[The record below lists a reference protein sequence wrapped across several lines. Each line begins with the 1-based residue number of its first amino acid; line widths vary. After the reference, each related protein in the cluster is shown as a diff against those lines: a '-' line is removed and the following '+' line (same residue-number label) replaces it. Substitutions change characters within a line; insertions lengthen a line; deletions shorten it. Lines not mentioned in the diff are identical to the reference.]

1 MSQNEILTI
10 LDELRAMPVE
20 TEWLEF
26 KEAKTQYDFNKLG
39 RYFSA
44 IANEANLKNR
54 EYGWLVFG
62 IEDKQHRVVGT
73 AFRGNPIQLEKLKK
87 EVADK
92 TTGRITFLDIF
103 EVQAEGER
111 VLMLQIPAAARGIP
125 VAWDGHFYGRDGE
138 SLGALSMDEMERIR
152 HQRTQP
158 DWSAIVVNGA
168 TLEYLDPEALQEARR
183 LYLERNHHLTADIAG
198 WDDDTLLKKLRL
210 MTHKGLTRAAIVL
223 LGKSEAASLLPNANL
238 QISWIVQDRD
248 SIPLDYRHFGLPF
261 LLSAPLAAG
270 AIRNLTY
277 RYMPDDSLF
286 PTELPKYDNWV
297 LREALHNCIAH
308 QDYAL
313 GGKINLVEKPDELVF
328 SNQGDFIPADVASV
342 LNLDV
347 PPERYRNP
355 VLAHAMVELKM
366 MDTIG
371 SGIKRMFRT
380 QRDRF
385 FPLPEYNIDRGSK
398 RVEVRIIGQVLDEK
412 YTRLLKNHP
421 DLTLDMVVWLD
432 AVQKHKPIPDQALK
446 QLRKLKLV
454 EGRRPNLFLSAA
466 VVQKP
471 EDRTTYTKHRALDK
485 DYYKQ
490 LVLQYLQQFDSASR
504 LDINRLLYDKLSSA
518 LTDEQKDNQIRNLLT
533 EMRAKDRS
541 IKNIGNN
548 RYPKW
553 VVQKVSNRKS

>member
-1 MSQNEILTI
+1 MSQSELLSI

-26 KEAKTQYDFNKLG
+26 KEAKAQYDFKKLG
-39 RYFSA
+39 CYFSA
-44 IANEANLKNR
+44 IANEANLKSR
-54 EYGWLVFG
+54 EYGWLIFG
-62 IEDKQHRVVGT
+62 VEDKQHNIVGT
-73 AFRGNPIQLEKLKK
+73 AFRDDPVQLEKLKK

-103 EVQAEGER
+103 EVRVEDKR
-111 VLMLQIPAAARGIP
+111 VLMLQIPAAPLGVP

-138 SLGALSMDEMERIR
+138 SLGPLSMDEIERIR
-152 HQRTQP
+152 HQRPQP
-158 DWSAIVVNGA
+158 DWSGVVVKGA
-168 TLEYLDPEALQEARR
+168 GLESLASEALQEARR
-183 LYLERNHHLTADIAG
+183 LYSERNQHLAADIVD
-198 WDDDTLLKKLRL
+198 WDDATLLRKLRL
-210 MTHKGLTRAAIVL
+210 MTHEGLTRAAIVL
-223 LGKSEAASLLPNANL
+223 LGQSEAASLLPEANL

-248 SIPLDYRHFGLPF
+248 GIPLDYHHFGLPF
-261 LLSAPLAAG
+261 LLNAPLAAG

-328 SNQGDFIPADVASV
+328 SNQGDFIPTDVASV

-380 QRDRF
+380 QRTRF
-385 FPLPEYNIDRGSK
+385 FPLPEYNIDRGNK
-398 RVEVRIIGQVLDEK
+398 RVEVRIIGQVLDDK

-421 DLTLDMVVWLD
+421 ELTLDMVIWLD
-432 AVQKHKPIPDQALK
+432 AVQKHKTIPEQALK

-454 EGRRPNLFLSAA
+454 EGRKPNLFLSAA

-471 EDRTTYTKHRALDK
+471 EDKTTYTKHRALDR

-490 LVLQYLQQFDSASR
+490 LILQHLQQFEMASR
-504 LDINRLLYDKLSSA
+504 ADINRLLYDKLSSA
-518 LTDEQKDNQIRNLLT
+518 LTEEQKDNQIRNLLT
-533 EMRAKDRS
+533 EMRAKDKS
-541 IKNIGNN
+541 IKNTGSS

-553 VVQKVSNRKS
+553 TLEEN